1 MPLFGLTPQSPGVS
15 SVTSP
20 GEPLPRYRYTFKALS
35 FEGVVVKN
43 VQVVFVSQKYS
54 KDPDY
59 KMLLGLDIIRQLHMF
74 ISYKEKMLYITSAT
88 QH

>member
-1 MPLFGLTPQSPGVS
+1 VI
-15 SVTSP
+15 SVTTP
-20 GEPLPRYRYTFKALS
+20 GEALPRYSYTFKTLN
-35 FEGVVVKN
+35 FDGVT
-43 VQVVFVSQKYS
+43 VQNPKVWFISQKYS

-59 KMLLGLDIIRQLHMF
+59 KMLLGMNVIRQLHMF